1 MFRFDLSIAEEL
13 VFTAR
18 LLYDK
23 GLANA
28 FEGNVSVRA
37 GDAVYITPSAVCKGF
52 LKPEQVAV
60 VALDGAVLHADGV
73 KPSSETRLH
82 LACYAARPD
91 VKGVVHAHP
100 PHATAFA
107 VAGREISAPGY
118 PEALVLY
125 GKIPLA
131 AYGRPSTDGIWQ
143 GVVPLLPDY
152 DVVLLENHG
161 VVAVG
166 GTALEAFFRLE
177 SAESIARVLILA
189 ETLGGEKPL
198 PEQERAALSEMH
210 RKQRACCP

>member
-1 MFRFDLSIAEEL
+1 MFQFDSSIAEEL

-23 GLANA
+23 GLASA
-28 FEGNVSVRA
+28 FEGNVSIRA

-52 LKPEQVAV
+52 LKPEQAV
-60 VALDGAVLHADGV
+60 VLAMDGAVLHADGV
-73 KPSSETRLH
+73 KPSSESRLH

-91 VKGVVHAHP
+91 VRGVVHAHP

-118 PEALVLY
+118 PEVQVLY

-143 GVVPLLPDY
+143 AVVPLLPEY
-152 DVVLLENHG
+152 DIVLLENHG

-166 GTALEAFFRLE
+166 DTALEAFFRLE
-177 SAESIARVLILA
+177 SAESIARVLLLA

-198 PEQERAALSEMH
+198 PEEERAALRDMH
-210 RKQRACCP
+210 QKYRHC